1 MTRVLRRE
9 GQVLRNE
16 RSAKEQAGW
25 GVLSGET
32 GGETIVGRSATV
44 SLKVFLYCQRSLM
57 SGEPQLFSSPEP
69 AVQQE
74 PLKNAGPAKS
84 NDAEPANE
92 AGKRTAPVWLQRLSL
107 FVLVLFCV
115 YLGVLVMVLPWWTR
129 IWDRNEFILARPWLA
144 AILHNG
150 AVRGMISGLGL
161 LDIWIG
167 ISEAVHYRDYRG

>member
-1 MTRVLRRE
+1 MS
-9 GQVLRNE
+9 GQPQLYSTPEPSV
-16 RSAKEQAGW
+16 EQAPPTTT
-25 GVLSGET
+25 E
-32 GGETIVGRSATV
+32 RA
-44 SLKVFLYCQRSLM
+44 
-57 SGEPQLFSSPEP
+57 
-69 AVQQE
+69 
-74 PLKNAGPAKS
+74 
-84 NDAEPANE
+84 
-92 AGKRTAPVWLQRLSL
+92 KRTAPVWLQRLSL

-144 AILHNG
+144 VVLHNG